1 MRFNA
6 FFKVAAVHP
15 ARHGQCTSDRLCG
28 DGNDAAST
36 LDGLCE
42 SWQLAVVDLFL
53 REGSGLDVL
62 RSIQRRLPHQ
72 RVAVLTNYPFSEMRE
87 RTMGLGA
94 AVFFDKSTELE
105 QFFNWCNRI
114 RMVHPASG
122 AAHRITQLRLPS
134 RPARSFRVDP
144 AFTHD
149 PVQINWYR

>member
-15 ARHGQCTSDRLCG
+15 ARHGQCASDRLCG
-28 DGNDAAST
+28 DGNDAASP

-42 SWQLAVVDLFL
+42 SWQLAEVDLFL

-94 AVFFDKSTELE
+94 AVLFR
-105 QFFNWCNRI
+105 QIHR
-114 RMVHPASG
+114 AG
-122 AAHRITQLRLPS
+122 AVL
-134 RPARSFRVDP
+134 
-144 AFTHD
+144 
-149 PVQINWYR
+149 

>member
-15 ARHGQCTSDRLCG
+15 ARHGQCASDRLCG
-28 DGNDAAST
+28 DGNDAASP

-42 SWQLAVVDLFL
+42 SWQLAEVDLFL

-72 RVAVLTNYPFSEMRE
+72 RVAVLTNTRSQRCANARWDSALPF
-87 RTMGLGA
+87 
-94 AVFFDKSTELE
+94 FFDKSTELE
-105 QFFNWCNRI
+105 PFFNWCNRI

-134 RPARSFRVDP
+134 RPARSFRVDA